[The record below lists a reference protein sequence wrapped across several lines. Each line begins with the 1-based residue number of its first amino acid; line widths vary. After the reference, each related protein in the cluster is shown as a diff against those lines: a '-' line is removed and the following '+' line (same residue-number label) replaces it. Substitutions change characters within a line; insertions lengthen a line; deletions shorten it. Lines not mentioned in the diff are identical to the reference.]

1 MNPSKKI
8 NKLRKEIDKIDQ
20 DLIALLKNRFSIA
33 KEIGQ
38 VKTSNSFGIDDIDR
52 EKKIIKNLSIK
63 ANNHLKEEDISNIFK
78 LIFSISK
85 NLQKIK

>member
-38 VKTSNSFGIDDIDR
+38 VKTSNSFGINDIAV
-52 EKKIIKNLSIK
+52 SYT
-63 ANNHLKEEDISNIFK
+63 HLTLPTKRIV
-78 LIFSISK
+78 
-85 NLQKIK
+85 

>member
-52 EKKIIKNLSIK
+52 ENKIIKNLSIK
-63 ANNHLKEEDISNIFK
+63 ANDELKEEDI
-78 LIFSISK
+78 
-85 NLQKIK
+85 

>member
-1 MNPSKKI
+1 MNQSKKI

-38 VKTSNSFGIDDIDR
+38 VKTSNSFGINDIDR
-52 EKKIIKNLSIK
+52 ENKIIKNLSIK
-63 ANNHLKEEDISNIFK
+63 ANDDLKEEDISNIFK

>member
-1 MNPSKKI
+1 MNPSNKI
-8 NKLRKEIDKIDQ
+8 NKLRKEIDRIDQ
-20 DLIALLKNRFSIA
+20 DLIALLKNRLSIA

-38 VKTSNSFGIDDIDR
+38 VKASNLLGINDIDR
-52 EKKIIKNLSIK
+52 ENKIIKNLSIK
-63 ANNHLKEEDISNIFK
+63 ANNDLKEEDISNIFK

>member
-1 MNPSKKI
+1 MNPSNKI

-38 VKTSNSFGIDDIDR
+38 VKTSNSFGINDIDR
-52 EKKIIKNLSIK
+52 ENKIIKNLSIK
-63 ANNHLKEEDISNIFK
+63 ANNDLKEEDISNIFK

>member
-52 EKKIIKNLSIK
+52 ENKIIKNLSIK
-63 ANNHLKEEDISNIFK
+63 ANNDLKEEDISNIFK

>member
-38 VKTSNSFGIDDIDR
+38 VKTSNSFVIDDIDR
-52 EKKIIKNLSIK
+52 ENKIIKNLSIK
-63 ANNHLKEEDISNIFK
+63 ANNDLKEEGISNIFK